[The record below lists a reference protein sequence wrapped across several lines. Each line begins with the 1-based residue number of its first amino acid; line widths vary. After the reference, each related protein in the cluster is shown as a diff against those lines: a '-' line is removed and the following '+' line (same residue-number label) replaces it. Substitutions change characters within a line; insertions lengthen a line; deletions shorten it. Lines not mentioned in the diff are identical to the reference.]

1 MKHNIFLIK
10 SPTTPI
16 PWLIRTGPN
25 LLGKS
30 QIWHP
35 LNLHRRLPSIFKHN
49 LLVDFNQLSVI
60 DLGPVFNIFE
70 SYPHI
75 KNPYGRDVYPEKVV
89 VAQGEQEHPVIVTF
103 NDYGELWMFRCG
115 GDGGWMKIPIVSR
128 CFFGDICIFKGRPY
142 VIDDIGQTVMVGPDL
157 SVHLVAE
164 TFSGYNSRF
173 CLVESDLLI
182 VDRNYGGDH
191 VMIRVFRLD
200 EKEKKWVRLTNLGDR
215 VLFLG
220 NGCSFSVSALDL
232 GFANGNCVISM
243 DDDMECGM
251 SVYHLDRDQVSPLS
265 DYPDYFKLFLR
276 LPEWIAEMHL

>member
-1 MKHNIFLIK
+1 MAADWSQLPTELLVLISEKLSNSELYLIRFRSVCSSWRSSVSNYHRPYHLPLLKQLPPFFNNNNTPNESVFYVMKHNIFLIK

-115 GDGGWMKIPIVSR
+115 GGWW
-128 CFFGDICIFKGRPY
+128 
-142 VIDDIGQTVMVGPDL
+142 
-157 SVHLVAE
+157 
-164 TFSGYNSRF
+164 
-173 CLVESDLLI
+173 
-182 VDRNYGGDH
+182 
-191 VMIRVFRLD
+191 LD
-200 EKEKKWVRLTNLGDR
+200 EDPHCVKV
-215 VLFLG
+215 FL
-220 NGCSFSVSALDL
+220 
-232 GFANGNCVISM
+232 
-243 DDDMECGM
+243 
-251 SVYHLDRDQVSPLS
+251 
-265 DYPDYFKLFLR
+265 
-276 LPEWIAEMHL
+276 W